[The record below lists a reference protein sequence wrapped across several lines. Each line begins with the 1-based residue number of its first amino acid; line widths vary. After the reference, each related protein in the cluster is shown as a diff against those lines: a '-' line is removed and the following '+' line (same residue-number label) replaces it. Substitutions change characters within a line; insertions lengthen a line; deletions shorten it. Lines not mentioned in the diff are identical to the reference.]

1 MTFSDIFVLRLP
13 VNVIHFME
21 NGRQTMAG
29 RQKIKMLRPNIH
41 VSSAQADV
49 LKKTESLGLTSPH
62 MYILQ
67 KKRLMTA
74 ICRTGF
80 FSIISERM

>member
-21 NGRQTMAG
+21 NSRQTMAG

-49 LKKTESLGLTSPH
+49 FKEKFRSYITTYVHTPKEKINDCH
-62 MYILQ
+62 M
-67 KKRLMTA
+67 
-74 ICRTGF
+74 
-80 FSIISERM
+80 